1 VSLAGFANSR
11 IGARLGIALGR
22 VLPRDA
28 AYSLAKAVARRVA
41 ASGSP
46 ITDAIRANQAVVRG
60 IDSRDPALQPIVEQV
75 LRTAAVGY
83 VDLFRAMARGQAGL
97 LESMELHPKV
107 WAWLQEHLAV
117 GRGLL
122 AVSAHLS
129 CFDMILLSLP
139 AFGYPFQALA
149 FSDPRGSYLVQN
161 AMRIAHGV
169 DLTPISPQSLRS
181 ALRRLKDGGIAL
193 TGIDRPDPDGE
204 ILQFFGQPARMPVG
218 HARLAIMSGSQVMV
232 GVCEERGV
240 AHYGVAPVERLD
252 AKSYTKRGEGPRK
265 LAQDI
270 LLSLEPVIRARPEQW
285 LMFFPVWPQFLPGAN
300 A

>member
-1 VSLAGFANSR
+1 VSLAGFANSQL
-11 IGARLGIALGR
+11 GARLGIALGR
-22 VLPRDA
+22 VLPRNA
-28 AYSLAKAVARRVA
+28 AYGLARAVAHRVA
-41 ASGSP
+41 IAPSP
-46 ITDAIRANQAVVRG
+46 ITEAIRVNQAVVRG
-60 IDSRDPALQPIVEQV
+60 MDARDPALQPIVEEV
-75 LRTAAVGY
+75 LRTAAIGY

-97 LESMELHPKV
+97 LDSIELHPKV
-107 WAWLQEHLAV
+107 WEWLQNHLAE

-181 ALRRLKDGGIAL
+181 ALRRLKDGGMAL

-204 ILQFFGQPARMPVG
+204 ILQFFGHPARMPVG

-240 AHYGVAPVERLD
+240 ARYGLVPVALLD
-252 AKSYTKRGEGPRK
+252 AKSYARRGDGPRR
-265 LAQDI
+265 LAQDV

-285 LMFFPVWPQFLPGAN
+285 LMFFPVWPQSLPGAE